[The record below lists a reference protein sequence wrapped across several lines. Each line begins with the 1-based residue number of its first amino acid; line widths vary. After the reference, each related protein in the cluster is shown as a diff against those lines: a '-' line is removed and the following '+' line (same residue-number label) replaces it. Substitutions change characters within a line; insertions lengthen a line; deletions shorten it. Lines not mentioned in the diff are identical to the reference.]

1 MKVDKMGRLMPF
13 NIIMRKHSCNIMIIT
28 SPSLWI
34 QCDKWMFPHFLLMDL
49 IGWLVTLQRTW
60 RLMWRASCLTVWTLK
75 DWALHTQ
82 RQTTVTPAWTKLG
95 YDGSKTCGH
104 SLNVARWRGRG
115 ENIPKNKQAN
125 WGGGRMDS
133 SVTVQLNTFLH
144 LFLQETLLT
153 FSFLKSVKPE
163 PKR

>member
-13 NIIMRKHSCNIMIIT
+13 NIIMRKHSCNIMILT

-34 QCDKWMFPHFLLMDL
+34 QCDKWMFPHFLLLMDL

-95 YDGSKTCGH
+95 YDGSKSCGH
-104 SLNVARWRGRG
+104 SLNVTRWRGRG
-115 ENIPKNKQAN
+115 ENIPKKQTSKLRRRENGQFCYCTAEHI
-125 WGGGRMDS
+125 S
-133 SVTVQLNTFLH
+133 SFVFTGDTFDV
-144 LFLQETLLT
+144 LFSNICQTR
-153 FSFLKSVKPE
+153 S
-163 PKR
+163 